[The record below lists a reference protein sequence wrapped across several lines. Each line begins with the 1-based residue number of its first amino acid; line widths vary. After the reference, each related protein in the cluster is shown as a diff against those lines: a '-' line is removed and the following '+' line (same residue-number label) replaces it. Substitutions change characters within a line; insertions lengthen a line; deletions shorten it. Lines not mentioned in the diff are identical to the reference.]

1 MVPGKEWLICR
12 QLHPIREEE
21 TLQRCHFAK
30 NALRMNN
37 WPAFRALFPALDGRG
52 YLNTAGGGAMAT
64 RTADAARTYYQEAVE
79 IGDIGWDRW
88 LSRAENDRAD
98 VARMVGGR
106 KDRLAFLPNASLG
119 FNILALGLGPK
130 AHVLALDQ
138 EFPSCTTPFIR
149 SGARVS
155 FIQTPPSGSIDADT
169 LDSAWID
176 GTDAFVISSV
186 QYANGF
192 RADLA
197 ALAHVCHAHDALL
210 VVDATQSIG
219 AFHLDMNDMGIDALV
234 FSGYKWATAGYGNAV
249 LVTGP
254 RWPDDNPPLIGW
266 RSARDAYALE
276 NDRLDI
282 LPGGI
287 AHEMG
292 HPPFP
297 GLFTMAEALRVLDET
312 GVVAISERILSLTG
326 HLLDALGERGM
337 AVRSTSNLQG
347 RSGIVLLD
355 IPRASEVCAALK
367 EQDVWTS
374 ARDGGVRVSIHG
386 YNDLSDIDRLL
397 QGLDD
402 LL

>member
-1 MVPGKEWLICR
+1 M
-12 QLHPIREEE
+12 
-21 TLQRCHFAK
+21 
-30 NALRMNN
+30 
-37 WPAFRALFPALDGRG
+37 
-52 YLNTAGGGAMAT
+52 
-64 RTADAARTYYQEAVE
+64 AARTAEAPRRYYQEAVE

-88 LSRAENDRAD
+88 LNRARTDRAD
-98 VARMVGGR
+98 VARIVGAQS
-106 KDRLAFLPNASLG
+106 DRLAFLPNASLG
-119 FNILALGLGPK
+119 FNILALGLGPE
-130 AHVLALDQ
+130 ANILALDQ

-149 SGARVS
+149 AGARVS
-155 FIQTPPSGSIDADT
+155 FIETPPSGWVDDVT
-169 LDSAWID
+169 LDEAWIE

-197 ALAHVCHAHDALL
+197 ALANVCHARGALL

-219 AFHLDMNDMGIDALV
+219 AFPLDMHQMGIDALV

-249 LVTGP
+249 LATGG

-297 GLFTMAEALRVLDET
+297 GLFAMAEALRLLDET
-312 GVVAISERILSLTG
+312 GVGAISERIISLTDR
-326 HLLDALGERGM
+326 LLAALEKRGL
-337 AVRSTSNLQG
+337 AVRSTVAQKH
-347 RSGIVLLD
+347 RSGIILVD
-355 IPRASEVCAALK
+355 VPDAGAVCTALK
-367 EQDVWTS
+367 KRDVWTS
-374 ARDGGVRVSIHG
+374 ARDGGVRVSLHG
-386 YNDLSDIDRLL
+386 YNDSSDIDRLL
-397 QGLDD
+397 EGLDD
-402 LL
+402 VFHPS